1 MEKIRVITDKNLGPY
16 SRVFF
21 LNSTVLGRL
30 KMADLIKP
38 SPEWVEDCLK
48 WRGHVL
54 TGKKAHWCSDWD
66 DLPMDETC
74 LEYKKGTCHCFEE
87 DENES

>member
-1 MEKIRVITDKNLGPY
+1 VEKIRIGHLHILVTPSQKF
-16 SRVFF
+16 S
-21 LNSTVLGRL
+21 
-30 KMADLIKP
+30 ADWI
-38 SPEWVEDCLK
+38 EDCLK

-54 TGKKAHWCSDWD
+54 TGKKAHWCFDWD

-74 LEYKKGTCHCFEE
+74 LEYKERTCHCFEE